1 MIKLLFLLQLII
13 LKTVQV
19 ELQVDQYK
27 DNLVKFISDAPIES
41 FEGITSNIDGYIYF
55 EDNVF
60 SNNSELYF
68 EVDLRTIDTGIGL
81 RNRHMRENYL
91 ETDKFPFTF
100 FTGKIIENTVNQ
112 NNISVIVEG
121 EIFIHGVR
129 QKLQILGEIFDFK
142 DGYKVTTSFE
152 IKLSDFNIDIP
163 KVMFLKLNE
172 VIKLE
177 LLFFMKEIKY
187 DQ

>member
-19 ELQVDQYK
+19 ELQVDQDK